1 MRRQLNYDLLLF
13 HVREA
18 SQELDTLL
26 LRIRKMLGE
35 LEEPLSEAD
44 KAILAVYDRPLEEA
58 GLKVSLEHA
67 YHHLNFAWNVRY
79 KDTNEA
85 DKHFDRGE
93 KFPRAFSRFW
103 PKAMRRKRRQNT
115 LHTMKKG
122 GVKKDETRFDI
133 FFSVL
138 YAWEHFCAADD
149 AVV

>member
-26 LRIRKMLGE
+26 LRIKKMLGG

-44 KAILAVYDRPLEEA
+44 KAILAVYDRPLEES

-79 KDTNEA
+79 KETADA
-85 DKHFDRGE
+85 DKHFDRDE
-93 KFPRAFSRFW
+93 KFPKAFTRFW
-103 PKAMRRKRRQNT
+103 PKSMIKKRQLQRGT
-115 LHTMKKG
+115 IEHKK
-122 GVKKDETRFDI
+122 
-133 FFSVL
+133 
-138 YAWEHFCAADD
+138 EHYDK
-149 AVV
+149 